1 LTILFTPTGRQQFLE
16 AIVYIHRD
24 KPSAAVTF
32 RQKVEKT
39 LSRLKKFPES
49 GRQLPEFPE
58 LPFREVIVNPYR
70 FFYKVKDDSVWI
82 VAVWHGAQ
90 LPDEPEK

>member
-1 LTILFTPTGRQQFLE
+1 MLF
-16 AIVYIHRD
+16 
-24 KPSAAVTF
+24 
-32 RQKVEKT
+32 
-39 LSRLKKFPES
+39 RLKKSPES

-58 LPFREVIVNPYR
+58 LPFREVIVNTYC

-82 VAVWHGAQ
+82 VAVGHGAQ